1 MIIRFNRTEAMN
13 SGLYGF
19 PFVVGHSHSTSST
32 RLRFRADPGKK
43 EAHLQRAEDVC
54 RRADPAQLPD
64 RAAINS
70 GEVVPRPQ
78 YGKPP
83 YPRRLT
89 LRCS

>member
-1 MIIRFNRTEAMN
+1 MD
-13 SGLYGF
+13 SGNYRYQ
-19 PFVVGHSHSTSST
+19 FVAGNLALDFVNTVAC
-32 RLRFRADPGKK
+32 RADPGKRK
-43 EAHLQRAEDVC
+43 DHLQRAEDVP
-54 RRADPAQLPD
+54 RWASQAQLPD